1 MNEHERR
8 KSIHCNSVF
17 SHTHI
22 CKGEVINELYVQYVL
37 TFIFHLPLP
46 VVGYSANERDIV
58 LYW

>member
-1 MNEHERR
+1 MNEHERC

-22 CKGEVINELYVQYVL
+22 YEGEVINELYVQYVL
-37 TFIFHLPLP
+37 TFIFHLLLP
-46 VVGYSANERDIV
+46 VVGYSANERDTV